1 MGSCI
6 DKDDAVASFPP
17 PGGWHDAWYTDPL
30 GRRCSR
36 RYNAGTMSERPSPAH
51 DPAYTSVHPLRIKG
65 RIGILTGGGDVPGL
79 NPAIRAVFRRA
90 TQEGYEVL
98 GIRRGW
104 AGLID
109 TVREPDADN
118 RDNFQTLS
126 EDVVSRSA
134 RTGGT
139 FLRTSRTNPA
149 KTSLADVPPWL
160 RDRFNEERN
169 DLTAEVLKNLD
180 WLGVDRLIPIG
191 GDDTLSYGVR
201 LSQEGVPVNAIPK
214 TMDGD
219 VPGTEACIGF
229 STCVSRTIELVN
241 RLRTSAGSHE
251 RFLIVEV
258 FGRYAGFTS
267 LEPTAAGA
275 ADRNLIPEKPVPI
288 ERVAELLSDDRRS
301 NPSHYAV
308 LLVSEGVTLEDG
320 GMVFRGERADAYGH
334 RQLGGIGRLVAARLD
349 ELSPTYNNGRK
360 VGTLVQEL
368 GYLVRSGEP
377 DYLDSKLPVAYG
389 NMVVN
394 QFVHGSFGQ
403 LMVVKHGRFGT
414 APLDV
419 VTSRK
424 KVVNVA
430 RDYDAERLRPT
441 YENFEGRSLFHI
453 TAEAD

>member
-1 MGSCI
+1 
-6 DKDDAVASFPP
+6 
-17 PGGWHDAWYTDPL
+17 
-30 GRRCSR
+30 
-36 RYNAGTMSERPSPAH
+36 MSI
-51 DPAYTSVHPLRIKG
+51 HPLRIKG

-79 NPAIRAVFRRA
+79 NPAIRAVYRRA
-90 TQEGYEVL
+90 SREGYEVV

-109 TVREPDADN
+109 TVREKDADN
-118 RDNFQTLS
+118 DENFQTLS
-126 EDVVSRSA
+126 EDVVSRRA

-139 FLRTSRTNPA
+139 FLRTPRTNPA

-160 RDRFNEERN
+160 RDRYNEERN

-191 GDDTLSYGVR
+191 GDDTLSYGER
-201 LSQEGVPVNAIPK
+201 LSREGVSVNAIPK

-275 ADRNLIPEKPVPI
+275 ADRNLIPEQEVSI
-288 ERVAELLSDDRRS
+288 ERVAELLSDDRKRNAS
-301 NPSHYAV
+301 RYAV
-308 LLVSEGVTLEDG
+308 LLVSEGVTLDDG

-334 RQLGGIGRLVAARLD
+334 RQLGGIGRMVAAKL
-349 ELSPTYNNGRK
+349 EALSPQYNNGEK
-360 VGTLVQEL
+360 VGVVVQEL

-377 DYLDSKLPVAYG
+377 DYLDSKLPIVYG
-389 NMVVN
+389 NMAIA
-394 QFVHGSFGQ
+394 QFVKGSSGR
-403 LMVVKHGRFGT
+403 LMVLKHGRFGT
-414 APLDV
+414 SPIDV

-424 KVVNVA
+424 KVVNVE
-430 RDYDAERLRPT
+430 RDYDVERLRPI
-441 YENFEGRSLFHI
+441 YADFEGRSLFHI
-453 TAEAD
+453 TAEDE

>member
-1 MGSCI
+1 
-6 DKDDAVASFPP
+6 
-17 PGGWHDAWYTDPL
+17 
-30 GRRCSR
+30 
-36 RYNAGTMSERPSPAH
+36 MSERALPAQ
-51 DPAYTSVHPLRIKG
+51 DPAFTSIHPLRIKG

-79 NPAIRAVFRRA
+79 NPAIRAVYRRA
-90 TQEGYEVL
+90 SQEGYEVL

-109 TVREPDADN
+109 LVREPDADN
-118 RDNFQTLS
+118 RDSVQVLS
-126 EDVVSRSA
+126 EEVVSRKA

-149 KTSLADVPPWL
+149 KTPLADVPPWL

-169 DLTAEVLKNLD
+169 DLTPEVLTNLD
-180 WLGVDRLIPIG
+180 WLGVDHLIPIG
-191 GDDTLSYGVR
+191 GDDTLSYGAR

-267 LEPTAAGA
+267 LEPTAVGA
-275 ADRNLIPEKPVPI
+275 ADRNLIPEQPVPI
-288 ERVAELLSDDRRS
+288 ERVAELLSDDRLS
-301 NPSHYAV
+301 NPSRYAV
-308 LLVSEGVTLEDG
+308 LLVSEGVTLEDD

-334 RQLGGIGRLVAARLD
+334 RQLGGIGRLVAARLE
-349 ELSPTYNNGRK
+349 ELSPTYNNGKK

-377 DYLDSKLPVAYG
+377 DYLDAKLPTAYG
-389 NMVVN
+389 NMAVN
-394 QFVHGSFGQ
+394 QFVNGSSGQ
-403 LMVVKHGRFGT
+403 LMVLKHGRFGT
-414 APLDV
+414 TPIDV

-424 KVVNVA
+424 KVVNVE

-441 YENFEGRSLFHI
+441 YANFEGRSLFHI

>member
-1 MGSCI
+1 
-6 DKDDAVASFPP
+6 
-17 PGGWHDAWYTDPL
+17 
-30 GRRCSR
+30 
-36 RYNAGTMSERPSPAH
+36 MSESTHPAH
-51 DPAYTSVHPLRIKG
+51 EPAYASIHPLRIKG

-90 TQEGYEVL
+90 SQEGYEVL

-109 TVREPDADN
+109 LVREPDADN
-118 RDNFQTLS
+118 RDNVQTLS
-126 EDVVSRSA
+126 EEIVSRRA

-149 KTSLADVPPWL
+149 KTPLADVPPWL
-160 RDRFNEERN
+160 RDRFNAERN

-191 GDDTLSYGVR
+191 GDDTLSYGAR

-267 LEPTAAGA
+267 LEPAAAGA
-275 ADRNLIPEKPVPI
+275 ADRNLIPEQPVPL
-288 ERVAELLSDDRRS
+288 ERVAELLSDDRRRH
-301 NPSHYAV
+301 PSRYAV
-308 LLVSEGVTLEDG
+308 LLVSEGATLEDG
-320 GMVFRGERADAYGH
+320 GMVFRGERTDAYGH
-334 RQLGGIGRLVAARLD
+334 RRLGGIGRLVAAEL
-349 ELSPTYNNGRK
+349 EALSPAYNHGET
-360 VGTLVQEL
+360 VGTLVQDL

-377 DYLDSKLPVAYG
+377 DYWDSKLPVAYS
-389 NMVVN
+389 NMAVN
-394 QFVHGSFGQ
+394 QFVHGASGQ
-403 LMVVKHGRFGT
+403 LMVVKQGRFGT
-414 APLDV
+414 APLEE

-430 RDYDAERLRPT
+430 RDYDAQRLRPT
-441 YENFEGRSLFHI
+441 YANFEGRSVFHI
-453 TAEAD
+453 TAEEE

>member
-1 MGSCI
+1 
-6 DKDDAVASFPP
+6 
-17 PGGWHDAWYTDPL
+17 
-30 GRRCSR
+30 
-36 RYNAGTMSERPSPAH
+36 MSERASPAH
-51 DPAYTSVHPLRIKG
+51 DPAYASIHPLRIKG

-79 NPAIRAVFRRA
+79 NPAIRAVYRRA
-90 TQEGYEVL
+90 SQEGYEVL

-109 TVREPDADN
+109 IVREPDADN
-118 RDNFQTLS
+118 RDSVQTLS
-126 EDVVSRSA
+126 EEVVSRRA

-139 FLRTSRTNPA
+139 FLRTSRANPA
-149 KTSLADVPPWL
+149 KTSLADVPPRL
-160 RDRFNEERN
+160 RDRYPEERN
-169 DLTAEVLKNLD
+169 DLTPEVLKNLD
-180 WLGVDRLIPIG
+180 WLGVDHLIPIG

-201 LSQEGVPVNAIPK
+201 LAQEGVPVNAIPK

-275 ADRNLIPEKPVPI
+275 ADRNLIPEHPVPI

-301 NPSHYAV
+301 NPSRYAV
-308 LLVSEGVTLEDG
+308 LLVSEGVTLAGG

-334 RQLGGIGRLVAARLD
+334 RRLGGIGRVLAAEL
-349 ELSPTYNNGRK
+349 EALSPEYNNGEQ

-368 GYLVRSGEP
+368 GYLVRSGDP

-389 NMVVN
+389 NMAVN
-394 QFVHGSFGQ
+394 QFVNGSSGH
-403 LMVVKHGRFGT
+403 LMVLKEGRFGT
-414 APLDV
+414 TPIDV

-424 KVVNVA
+424 KVVNVE

-441 YENFEGRSLFHI
+441 YANFEGRSLFHI

>member
-1 MGSCI
+1 
-6 DKDDAVASFPP
+6 
-17 PGGWHDAWYTDPL
+17 
-30 GRRCSR
+30 
-36 RYNAGTMSERPSPAH
+36 MSERAAPAH
-51 DPAYTSVHPLRIKG
+51 DPAYTSIHPLRIKG

-79 NPAIRAVFRRA
+79 NPAIRAIYRRA

-109 TVREPDADN
+109 LVREPDADN
-118 RDNFQTLS
+118 RDSVQTLS
-126 EDVVSRSA
+126 EGVVSRRA

-149 KTSLADVPPWL
+149 KTPLADVPPWL
-160 RDRFNEERN
+160 RDRFNAERN
-169 DLTAEVLKNLD
+169 DLTPEVLKNLD
-180 WLGVDRLIPIG
+180 WLGVDHLIPIG
-191 GDDTLSYGVR
+191 GDDTLSYGAR
-201 LSQEGVPVNAIPK
+201 LAQEGVPVNAIPK

-267 LEPTAAGA
+267 LEPTAVGA
-275 ADRNLIPEKPVPI
+275 ADRNLIPEHPVSM
-288 ERVAELLSDDRRS
+288 ERVAELLSDDRRRH
-301 NPSHYAV
+301 PSRYAV

-334 RQLGGIGRLVAARLD
+334 RRLGGIGRLVAAEL
-349 ELSPTYNNGRK
+349 EALSPHYNNGET

-389 NMVVN
+389 NMAVN
-394 QFVHGSFGQ
+394 QFVHGSSGQ

-414 APLDV
+414 APLEV

-430 RDYDAERLRPT
+430 RDYDAQRLRPT
-441 YENFEGRSLFHI
+441 YANFEGRSLFHI
-453 TAEAD
+453 TAEEE

>member
-1 MGSCI
+1 
-6 DKDDAVASFPP
+6 
-17 PGGWHDAWYTDPL
+17 
-30 GRRCSR
+30 
-36 RYNAGTMSERPSPAH
+36 MSERASPAQE
-51 DPAYTSVHPLRIKG
+51 PAYPSIHPLRIKG

-79 NPAIRAVFRRA
+79 NPAIRAVYRRA
-90 TQEGYEVL
+90 SQEGYEVL

-104 AGLID
+104 SGLID
-109 TVREPDADN
+109 LVREPDADN
-118 RDNFQTLS
+118 RDSVQTLS
-126 EDVVSRSA
+126 EAVVSRMA
-134 RTGGT
+134 RSGGT

-149 KTSLADVPPWL
+149 KTPSADVPPWL
-160 RDRFNEERN
+160 RDRYSEERN
-169 DLTAEVLKNLD
+169 DLTPEVLQNLA
-180 WLGVDRLIPIG
+180 WLGIDRLIPIG
-191 GDDTLSYGVR
+191 GDDTLSYAAR
-201 LSQEGVPVNAIPK
+201 LAREGVPVNAIPK

-275 ADRNLIPEKPVPI
+275 ADRNLIPEQPVLM
-288 ERVAELLSDDRRS
+288 ERVAELLSDDRRRH
-301 NPSHYAV
+301 PSRYAV
-308 LLVSEGVTLEDG
+308 LLVSEGATLEDG

-334 RQLGGIGRLVAARLD
+334 RRLGGIGRLVAAQL
-349 ELSPTYNNGRK
+349 EALSPNYNNGEV
-360 VGTLVQEL
+360 VGTLVQDL
-368 GYLVRSGEP
+368 GYLVRSGDP

-389 NMVVN
+389 NMAVN
-394 QFVHGSFGQ
+394 QFVNGSSGH

-414 APLDV
+414 APLEV

-430 RDYDAERLRPT
+430 RDYDVERLRPT

-453 TAEAD
+453 TAAEE

>member
-1 MGSCI
+1 
-6 DKDDAVASFPP
+6 
-17 PGGWHDAWYTDPL
+17 
-30 GRRCSR
+30 
-36 RYNAGTMSERPSPAH
+36 MSERASQAQNPVYASI
-51 DPAYTSVHPLRIKG
+51 HPLRIKG

-79 NPAIRAVFRRA
+79 NPAIRAVYRRA
-90 TQEGYEVL
+90 SQESYEVL

-118 RDNFQTLS
+118 RDCVQTLS
-126 EDVVSRSA
+126 EAVVSRMA
-134 RTGGT
+134 RSGGT

-149 KTSLADVPPWL
+149 KTPSADVPPWL
-160 RDRFNEERN
+160 RDRYSEERN
-169 DLTAEVLKNLD
+169 DLTAEVLKTLD
-180 WLGVDRLIPIG
+180 WLGVDRLIAIG
-191 GDDTLSYGVR
+191 GDDTLSYGAR
-201 LSQEGVPVNAIPK
+201 LAQEGVPVNAIPK

-275 ADRNLIPEKPVPI
+275 ADRNLIPEQPVPI
-288 ERVAELLSDDRRS
+288 ERVTELLSDDRRRH
-301 NPSHYAV
+301 PSRYAV

-334 RQLGGIGRLVAARLD
+334 RRLGGIGRVLAARLE
-349 ELSPTYNNGRK
+349 ELSPAYNNGET

-389 NMVVN
+389 NMAVN
-394 QFVHGSFGQ
+394 QFVHGSSGH

-414 APLDV
+414 APLEV

-424 KVVNVA
+424 KVVNVE
-430 RDYDAERLRPT
+430 RDYDAERLRPI
-441 YENFEGRSLFHI
+441 YADFEGRSLFHI
-453 TAEAD
+453 TADEE